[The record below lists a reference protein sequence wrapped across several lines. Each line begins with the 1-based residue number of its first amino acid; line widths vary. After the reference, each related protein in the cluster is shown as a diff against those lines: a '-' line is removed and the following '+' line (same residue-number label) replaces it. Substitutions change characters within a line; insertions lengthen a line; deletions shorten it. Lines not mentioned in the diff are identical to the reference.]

1 MISTIYKDLSINLYT
16 FTNDHLKNM
25 LNTFHHEN
33 KSFILTGNF
42 NVNFIN
48 YNKKEA
54 HLSYSY
60 ISHVTL

>member
-1 MISTIYKDLSINLYT
+1 MNLYT

-33 KSFILTGNF
+33 KSFLLTGDF